1 MCVQD
6 ATKNQDASNKED
18 YAPNTEASNQ
28 SRLKLKLLCNPQ
40 RLPEPKAPRAKV
52 PKASELPAEERVK
65 LRDYFFDQK
74 AKSIKKARERK
85 WI

>member
-6 ATKNQDASNKED
+6 ATKNQDVSSKED
-18 YAPNTEASNQ
+18 YAPNIEASAT
-28 SRLKLKLLCNPQ
+28 SRPKLRLLCNPQ
-40 RLPEPKAPRAKV
+40 RLPEPKAPKAKV

>member
-6 ATKNQDASNKED
+6 ATKNKDALSKED
-18 YAPNTEASNQ
+18 SAPNIEASAT
-28 SRLKLKLLCNPQ
+28 SKPKLRLLCNPQ
-40 RLPEPKAPRAKV
+40 RLPEPKAPKAKV